1 MRRLKMTHSP
11 CRDGGFDTSTKYVKI
26 LCFKHFSE
34 HFVFT
39 DKGVNYKN
47 KELKK
52 YIEVSVVAGIECLF
66 SFDSDKSL
74 IILYLTY
81 IR

>member
-1 MRRLKMTHSP
+1 MRRLKMTHRP

-52 YIEVSVVAGIECLF
+52 YIEVSVVAGIECV
-66 SFDSDKSL
+66 DT
-74 IILYLTY
+74 I
-81 IR
+81 